1 MLTANNWKNFQYG
14 KELMEKVV
22 YPAFENAKIP
32 DLANMKLCGSV
43 INVIEC
49 KACHT
54 KHYAG
59 NWRCKNRWCINCNR
73 VKVKAWIARLV
84 PILKEWLEAGN
95 YITILNLTIKDTE
108 RLTEGLKLLE
118 SSFRSMQ
125 NGDKEFRKKWKD
137 RFPGGVRSLEVK
149 RGKNS
154 KDWHPH
160 FHCLTMQNY
169 YNKDFN
175 WVRDAW
181 ERFTWQCSGND
192 YSQYAK
198 LSRKEKDKQKIG
210 SVWLKEI
217 TSEDLLVG
225 VVETLKYIMK
235 PELSLFKNTEDLTEA
250 WVELKGKRQVNTW
263 GLLRGLG
270 KLVDEDIEHT
280 EEKKLTE
287 FICQQCGCTE
297 GHLESVL
304 YTELSDLVL
313 FDC

>member
-1 MLTANNWKNFQYG
+1 MLTADNWRQYQYG
-14 KELMEKVV
+14 RELMENVV
-22 YPAFENAKIP
+22 IPAFENAGIP
-32 DLANMKLCGSV
+32 DMERLKMCGQM
-43 INVIEC
+43 IHIIEC
-49 KACHT
+49 KACKT

-59 NWRCKNRWCINCNR
+59 NWRCMNRWCVNCNR

-84 PILKEWLEAGN
+84 PILKEWLDAGN

-108 RLTEGLKLLE
+108 TLADGLRLLE
-118 SSFRSMQ
+118 ISYRSMQ
-125 NGDKEFRKKWKD
+125 NGDKELRKKWKE

-154 KDWHPH
+154 KNWHPH
-160 FHCLTMQNY
+160 YHCLTMQNT

-175 WVRDAW
+175 WLRDSW
-181 ERFTWQCSGND
+181 ERFTWQTAGND
-192 YSQYAK
+192 YKEYEK
-198 LSRKEKDKQKIG
+198 LSRKEKDKHKLG

-217 TSEDLLVG
+217 NQDNLLVG

-235 PELSLFKNTEDLTEA
+235 PEMSLFKSRDDLTEA
-250 WVELKGKRQVNTW
+250 WELLKGKRQVNTW
-263 GLLRGLG
+263 GLLRGLN
-270 KLVDEDIEHT
+270 KLVDDDIEHT

-304 YTELSDLVL
+304 YSELSDFVL
-313 FDC
+313 YDC